1 MLDTDN
7 NLLRTPS
14 KAQSKGKG
22 KAIAAPLSD
31 SEENPFTA
39 QGGAGCVSVCL
50 NGNVMLMLL

>member
-31 SEENPFTA
+31 GEENPFTA
-39 QGGAGCVSVCL
+39 QGGTGYVSVCL
-50 NGNVMLMLL
+50 NVNVMLMLL